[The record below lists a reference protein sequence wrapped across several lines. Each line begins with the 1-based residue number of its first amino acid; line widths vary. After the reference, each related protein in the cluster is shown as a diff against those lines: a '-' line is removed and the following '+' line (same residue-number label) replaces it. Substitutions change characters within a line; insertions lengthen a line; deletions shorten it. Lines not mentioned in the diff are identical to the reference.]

1 MPIYH
6 FHLCDGYKL
15 LDPRGVELPH
25 ANAAARHGEQL
36 AKGFVAA
43 VRVLNGERHQFR
55 WHVHVTDG
63 GGSTIGRFDVPEE

>member
-15 LDPRGVELPH
+15 FDPQGVDLPDPK
-25 ANAAARHGEQL
+25 AAARYGEQL

-43 VRVLNGERHQFR
+43 VRVWSDESHRSK

-63 GGSTIGRFDVPEE
+63 YGATIGRFDVPEE